1 MKTIFAVIVALLL
14 CAPAQAAGYSDW
26 AALVVAADWHS
37 HSGAPSEVFDNG
49 RRDIAAAL
57 VRIGFS
63 QANLLQ
69 FSVRSDTHPGT
80 DHSDRQTIANELWDL
95 SNRTSGGCLVY
106 FTSHGSPDGIVL
118 DEGVFSPNAMN
129 RMIDNACGSRPT
141 IVFVA
146 ACFSG
151 VFINPLSEPNR
162 FVMTAAR
169 PDRPSFGCG
178 DDDHYTFFDSCFLA
192 SIGGAGDFPTLANTI
207 RACVSRKEQEIG
219 ALPSEPQLSIGD
231 SVTAQLPRWR

>member
-1 MKTIFAVIVALLL
+1 MRTIFAVIVALLFG
-14 CAPAQAAGYSDW
+14 APAQAAGYSDW

-49 RRDIAAAL
+49 RRDISSAL

-69 FSVRSDTHPGT
+69 FSVRPDTHPGT

-95 SNRTSGGCLVY
+95 SNRTSGGCFIY

-129 RMIDNACGSRPT
+129 RMIDNSCR
-141 IVFVA
+141 
-146 ACFSG
+146 
-151 VFINPLSEPNR
+151 NR
-162 FVMTAAR
+162 
-169 PDRPSFGCG
+169 
-178 DDDHYTFFDSCFLA
+178 
-192 SIGGAGDFPTLANTI
+192 
-207 RACVSRKEQEIG
+207 
-219 ALPSEPQLSIGD
+219 
-231 SVTAQLPRWR
+231 